1 MRTLGNVLSGKN
13 QVVTTIEPGD
23 AGATPLIRSRLNSD
37 GFDILSNED
46 DEEEKKDE
54 QEMQPMRPE
63 PAPRLRQ

>member
-13 QVVTTIEPGD
+13 QVVATIEPGD

-46 DEEEKKDE
+46 DEEEKKE
-54 QEMQPMRPE
+54 E
-63 PAPRLRQ
+63 